1 MVDQAQVGPQS
12 AASIGVNT
20 ITNLRSGQLG
30 DLIVQDLHGRYYE
43 NTYRG
48 NMFSVAAQAV
58 LTTTTGLATTYT
70 GLCVSNPVGSPVNLA
85 VNKCTM
91 MQSVVQSVQ
100 VEAYGLA
107 VGFNLTT
114 NVTHST
120 SATPQSNLA
129 GSGLQSNAKAD
140 TSAGLPTAPLYYAF
154 VTNTG
159 TATADSVAVSMI
171 DLEGSLILKPG
182 AYVLWV
188 TPGQA
193 SVAGLWFSISWEEVP
208 V

>member
-12 AASIGVNT
+12 VASIGVNT

-43 NTYRG
+43 TTYRG
-48 NMFSVAAQAV
+48 NMFYTSTPSVA
-58 LTTTTGLATTYT
+58 TTTVGLATTYT
-70 GLCVSNPVGSPVNLA
+70 GLCLSNPVGSPVNLA

-91 MQSVVQSVQ
+91 MQSVIQATQ
-100 VEAYGLA
+100 VEAYALA

-114 NVTHST
+114 NVTHTAAGTIQST
-120 SATPQSNLA
+120 LA
-129 GSGLQSNAKAD
+129 GSGLLSNAKAD
-140 TSAGLPTAPLYYAF
+140 TSATLPTAPLYFAF

-159 TATADSVAVSMI
+159 TATADSTGAQVL
-171 DLEGSLILKPG
+171 DLEGSLVLKPG
-182 AYVLWV
+182 GYICWV
-188 TPGQA
+188 TPAQA
-193 SVAGLWFSISWEEVP
+193 SVAGLWFSFQWEEIP